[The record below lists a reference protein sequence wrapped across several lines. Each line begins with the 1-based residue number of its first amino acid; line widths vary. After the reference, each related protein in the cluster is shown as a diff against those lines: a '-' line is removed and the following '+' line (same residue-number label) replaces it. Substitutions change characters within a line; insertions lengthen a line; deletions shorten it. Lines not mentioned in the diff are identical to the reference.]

1 MNTILQW
8 LSVWLLLNALLVVLR
23 IPAENVCPAS
33 DEENEL

>member
-8 LSVWLLLNALLVVLR
+8 LSVWLLLNAMLVVLR
-23 IPAENVCPAS
+23 IPAENVRAAS